1 MADGRGTGRRR
12 LSTTVFAALV
22 ASALAC
28 VLAAF
33 LGTAA
38 VYYATHEAGEAQ
50 RLAALAEEAGATL
63 GPLDA
68 DGRRAMLAAQLPGPE
83 RYTLVSSD
91 GEVLFDSADDDAGY
105 HGDRPEI
112 GRASCRERV

>member
-12 LSTTVFAALV
+12 LSATVFAALV

-28 VLAAF
+28 MLAAF

-50 RLAALAEEAGATL
+50 RLAAMAEEAGATL
-63 GPLDA
+63 GPMDA
-68 DGRRAMLAAQLPGPE
+68 DRRL
-83 RYTLVSSD
+83 T
-91 GEVLFDSADDDAGY
+91 VLESLSLI
-105 HGDRPEI
+105 HI
-112 GRASCRERV
+112 